1 MVVLRCPF
9 LIGGRRGTVEQ
20 ARPAVSLMVKF
31 NSGGGG
37 KFTAVISQDNRGEIL
52 EDIRSQFQVKPVKDV
67 NDGLGVIGIPE
78 ECQHRGGID
87 EGDGKE
93 VSPPTFMPATGSI
106 CTTGVSGWSA
116 I

>member
-37 KFTAVISQDNRGEIL
+37 KFTAVISQDNRG
-52 EDIRSQFQVKPVKDV
+52 RSWLIS
-67 NDGLGVIGIPE
+67 GLNS
-78 ECQHRGGID
+78 R
-87 EGDGKE
+87 
-93 VSPPTFMPATGSI
+93 
-106 CTTGVSGWSA
+106 
-116 I
+116 